1 MLTHEANGP
10 RAAVRK
16 VLVVDDHP
24 LFRQALRA
32 ALETAFDRASVIDV
46 ESIEHAIR
54 KLRSIGRFDLALLD
68 LYLPG
73 TTGFDGML
81 RLRKLFPRLPIVIVS
96 GAEDRRLVREA
107 LNYGAAGF
115 IPKSASS
122 AEIASALRMV
132 MDGAVYI
139 PEAFRHCEIDP
150 ESRAREELAQ
160 RLSSLTRQQFAVLKM
175 LRAGKLN
182 KQIAYE
188 LGVSETTVKAHVSE
202 VLRKMKVASRT
213 QAVIEAGRID
223 FDQFTAVS

>member
-1 MLTHEANGP
+1 MLTHEANAP
-10 RAAVRK
+10 RAALKR

-24 LFRQALRA
+24 LFRQALRSA
-32 ALETAFDRASVIDV
+32 VEAEFDSATVIDV
-46 ESIEHAIR
+46 DTIDHAIR

-73 TTGFDGML
+73 TTGFDGLL

-96 GAEDRRLVREA
+96 GTEDRRLAREA

-115 IPKSASS
+115 IPKSSSS
-122 AEIASALRMV
+122 AQIAAALREV
-132 MDGAVYI
+132 VNGSVYV
-139 PEAFRHCEIDP
+139 PEDLRYGESDP
-150 ESRAREELAQ
+150 QSQEREELAQ
-160 RLSSLTRQQFAVLKM
+160 RLSSLTRQQLNVLKM

-223 FDQFTAVS
+223 FDQFTSL

>member
-1 MLTHEANGP
+1 MLTHEANAP
-10 RAAVRK
+10 RPALKR

-24 LFRQALRA
+24 LFRQALRSA
-32 ALETAFDRASVIDV
+32 VEAEFDSATVIDV
-46 ESIEHAIR
+46 DTIDHAIR

-73 TTGFDGML
+73 TTGFDGLL

-96 GAEDRRLVREA
+96 GTEDRRLAREA

-115 IPKSASS
+115 IPKSSSS
-122 AEIASALRMV
+122 AQIAAALREV
-132 MDGAVYI
+132 VNGSVYV
-139 PEAFRHCEIDP
+139 PEDLRYG
-150 ESRAREELAQ
+150 ESDAQSQEREELAQ
-160 RLSSLTRQQFAVLKM
+160 RLSSLTRQQLNVLKM

-223 FDQFTAVS
+223 FDQFTSL